1 MKNTETK
8 YTWDETTKTA
18 RAERMI
24 DGMYICGEAVASKE
38 DWAYANEYTGYHIAE
53 CRMNIDFAKQHI
65 EYKLKPQ
72 VEILTHVLGTMQRSP
87 KYNPTSYEAKRI
99 YAERQN
105 LLDDIEQFKSFI
117 AATKDYLNDYLT
129 DKDNLYRRLEQGK
142 ID

>member
-1 MKNTETK
+1 MKNTEVK

-18 RAERMI
+18 TAERMI
-24 DGMYICGEAVASKE
+24 EGLYVYGEATASKE
-38 DWAYANEYTGYHIAE
+38 DWDYANEYTGYHIAE
-53 CRMNIDFAKQHI
+53 CRMDIDFAKQHI

-72 VEILTHVLGTMQRSP
+72 VEILTHVLGTMKRSP
-87 KYNPTSYEAKRI
+87 RYNPDSYEAKRI

-117 AATKDYLNDYLT
+117 VATKEYINDYLKS
-129 DKDNLYRRLEQGK
+129 KDDLYRRLEQGK